1 MNKFTFIALVFG
13 LAEAHKLNRFITDEQ
28 YAVEQAKI
36 RRNMI
41 EDDEMP
47 DDHLVQFITDD
58 QYAVQQEKK
67 RFAKENEMTD
77 F

>member
-1 MNKFTFIALVFG
+1 
-13 LAEAHKLNRFITDEQ
+13 
-28 YAVEQAKI
+28 
-36 RRNMI
+36 MI

-58 QYAVQQEKK
+58 EYAAQQDKK
-67 RFAKENEMTD
+67 RLAKENEMTD